1 MKRHDDAVVE
11 MLRDDP
17 DMVPEYLRTAFD
29 ELEEEGG
36 EVALLMVL
44 RHLSALR
51 SFLPQRP

>member
-17 DMVPEYLRTAFD
+17 DMALEYLRTAFN
-29 ELEEEGG
+29 ELDEEGG
-36 EVALLMVL
+36 EVALLIVL

-51 SFLPQRP
+51 SSLPQRP